1 MSTREINRREFIT
14 KCSIKLSGASLFL
27 SQYGTKPTFGKEK
40 KPQAEKKKEPA
51 MEYRTLGRTG
61 LKVSVVSHGL
71 AQLKEPAVIFKALD
85 LGINFFDTAHVYQNG
100 NSEILLGK
108 VLKEYGRKKV
118 FIASK
123 IPPLFQLQENP
134 MEKGPL
140 LEKKVMEEMMEK
152 SLKRLQTDYVDV
164 LFVHDVLDKKWLTNE
179 TILSFLETLKKEG
192 KARFVGV
199 SLHNRRIFID
209 VADQL
214 AKLAFYDVLL
224 AWLNFLSSPE
234 EVGALRKVRKK
245 NIGVVAMKTQ
255 AGGYDDESTA
265 SLSPYQATLAW
276 ALNQDFVDCAVPGM
290 KNMEELIENVGAVGK
305 KMRWSD
311 RKILHTYYTFIKH
324 KYCTMCA
331 KCLPGCG
338 NATDILNINRALMYY
353 EGYRDLEQARQT
365 YRQLTNR
372 ENAYSCINCSSPT
385 CRCVNGIKIAKRMKY
400 AHSLFT
406 CSLY

>member
-1 MSTREINRREFIT
+1 
-14 KCSIKLSGASLFL
+14 
-27 SQYGTKPTFGKEK
+27 
-40 KPQAEKKKEPA
+40 
-51 MEYRTLGRTG
+51 MEYRTLGKTG

-100 NSEILLGK
+100 NSEMLLGK

-118 FIASK
+118 FIATK
-123 IPPLFQLQENP
+123 LPPLFELQENP
-134 MEKGPL
+134 MGKDPL
-140 LEKKVMEEMMEK
+140 LERKAMEEMMEK

-164 LFVHDVLDKKWLTNE
+164 LFVHDIQDKKWLTNE
-179 TILSFLETLKKEG
+179 TILSFLEKVKKEG

-199 SLHNRRIFID
+199 SLHDGRIFLD

-214 AKLAFYDVLL
+214 AKLTSYDVFL
-224 AWLNFLSSPE
+224 AWLNYLSSPE
-234 EVGALRKVRKK
+234 DIEALRGVRKK
-245 NIGVVAMKTQ
+245 DIGVIAMKTQ
-255 AGGYDDESTA
+255 VGGYDDEPTA
-265 SLSPYQATLAW
+265 SLSPHQATLKW

-305 KMRWSD
+305 KMSWSD
-311 RKILHTYYTFIKH
+311 RKILHTYYNSIKH

-331 KCLPGCG
+331 QCLPGCG
-338 NATDILNINRALMYY
+338 NAIDILNINRALMYY

-385 CRCVNGIKIAKRMKY
+385 CQCVNGIQIAKRMQY
-400 AHSLFT
+400 AHSLFA
-406 CSLY
+406 